1 MIRRN
6 PRSLLAV
13 VPHLHASQAPMR
25 TAYARSE
32 RGVWSELGWE
42 DWTNLSPQQRVMKI
56 AGADLLIMV
65 YGAQIGEAEDGEQD
79 KETMRKQRWDQLPRD
94 LKVAIRRLHEN
105 LGHAPKIEM
114 LRALRI
120 SRASE
125 AAIKA
130 CRLFSC
136 EHCERTRRPLLAKPS
151 KLPSVDEFN
160 VVVGFD
166 TFAEKDAD
174 QAEWQFLNIVC
185 LGCSFQVVALLGEV
199 HKMTGS
205 TT

>member
-1 MIRRN
+1 
-6 PRSLLAV
+6 
-13 VPHLHASQAPMR
+13 
-25 TAYARSE
+25 
-32 RGVWSELGWE
+32 
-42 DWTNLSPQQRVMKI
+42 
-56 AGADLLIMV
+56 MV
-65 YGAQIGEAEDGEQD
+65 HGAQIGEAEDDEQD

-120 SRASE
+120 SRTSE

-136 EHCERTRRPLLAKPS
+136 EHCERTRRPLLAKQ
-151 KLPSVDEFN
+151 LPSVDEFN

-174 QAEWQFLNIVC
+174 QAEWQFLN
-185 LGCSFQVVALLGEV
+185 FVVALLGEV

-205 TT
+205 VTVLETYELCWASWAGEPE